1 MRKAGLGISRLLRGA
16 AALIVAALLAAFM
29 CVPALSS
36 PAYGDGRWSG
46 SFWLDGSRDR
56 EAVVDVG
63 FFIAE
68 VEEGATSYP
77 EDQSQLDGFITGNY
91 TDGIILEDAF
101 DASDFAEFG
110 GELYGLEL
118 YDLSGAEIVERML
131 KAPTEEQIAWACAHS
146 ATKIDYDPE
155 TQTVVWYVAKSTTL
169 VGHSYWHIDGLLVPK
184 EIAPDPE
191 PDPDPDPDPEP
202 DPEPDPDPDP
212 EPDPGPGTDPEPD
225 PGPGTD
231 PDEGEDPAPDPDPDP
246 EPTPDPNPDDD
257 VDSDEDPDSIINDPA
272 DESNTGDSDNA
283 DASAGGSSPETI
295 IDLPTPAAPSPSSSA
310 ASVAAESAPSSLGNA
325 IQGSASNTLS
335 GVSAASGPDAVQTA
349 STVLHVA
356 GAAGLA
362 GTAIAIVVANVGM
375 AQAGSA
381 LSSLD
386 SSLRNRGKGRRR

>member
-1 MRKAGLGISRLLRGA
+1 MRKAGLCISRLFRGA
-16 AALIVAALLAAFM
+16 AALIVAALLAVFV

-131 KAPTEEQIAWACAHS
+131 KAPNEEQIAWACAHS

-184 EIAPDPE
+184 EIAPDP
-191 PDPDPDPDPEP
+191 DPDPDLEP
-202 DPEPDPDPDP
+202 DPEPDP
-212 EPDPGPGTDPEPD
+212 GL
-225 PGPGTD
+225 GTD
-231 PDEGEDPAPDPDPDP
+231 PDEGEDPAPDLDPDP

-272 DESNTGDSDNA
+272 DESNTGDSGNA
-283 DASAGGSSPETI
+283 DASAGDSSPETI

-310 ASVAAESAPSSLGNA
+310 ASVAAESASSSLGNA
-325 IQGSASNTLS
+325 IQGSASNTLL
-335 GVSAASGPDAVQTA
+335 GASAPSGPDAVQTA

-362 GTAIAIVVANVGM
+362 GTVIAIVVANVGM